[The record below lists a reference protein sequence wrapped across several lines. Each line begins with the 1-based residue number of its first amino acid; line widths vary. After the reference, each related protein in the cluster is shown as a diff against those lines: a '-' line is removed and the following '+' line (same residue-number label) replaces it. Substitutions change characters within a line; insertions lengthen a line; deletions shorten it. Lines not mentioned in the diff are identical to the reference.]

1 MVFKIFAR
9 LPKFSSFKGNCSYLL
24 LLYCKCFVSND
35 TCRNFLI
42 NRIHFNIYMY
52 KISHHFH
59 ILPSSNLQLIK
70 HAFTWFYH
78 NGCFCIHP
86 LGVLIT
92 DTFNSSEFETFSLG
106 KVKSNW
112 PSAWFWRKIHRL
124 FSTFYMECMSVLIFI
139 LFIDY
144 KQKLVYTAKHGKHW
158 SVCLCWW
165 IF

>member
-1 MVFKIFAR
+1 MPDFLNFPHSKEIVHIFCC
-9 LPKFSSFKGNCSYLL
+9 LT
-24 LLYCKCFVSND
+24 CFVFND
-35 TCRNFLI
+35 RNFL
-42 NRIHFNIYMY
+42 
-52 KISHHFH
+52 

-112 PSAWFWRKIHRL
+112 PSAWFRRKIHRL

-158 SVCLCWW
+158 SVCLC
-165 IF
+165 